1 MWERA
6 QLVHEVRGRDIAI
19 EDVAEKTAEVAVELT
34 RERRIESQPRGRVEI
49 AHEEIAQ
56 RLKGADRERRHVWQP
71 RCAAGADR
79 STGRGL
85 PRVGLLDES
94 FAALRALAELGAEA
108 GSIEQ
113 MQVEPAAY
121 RRRVDAR
128 VERAQRGLQ
137 QVEQRR
143 GWNPVGRE
151 AIDELGDVPAGGDE
165 REIVAHIGIDGTR
178 FGAGQDVELTPAREL
193 IGGVRQR
200 LRVPGHAARRSP
212 YAFCDDTHFA
222 EMAREED
229 ENPICLG
236 EVVRLE
242 NDRLGTVR
250 ARCHVASMVRNGAPN
265 EARGAYDRSSV
276 GRALEAHIAAV
287 DEEIRALLTG
297 ADPSLQPFY
306 GMMLYHLG
314 LEAERGPSGKRL
326 RPVLCTL
333 IYEALTGDARAALPA
348 AAAIELLHN
357 FTLIHDDIEDQDPAR
372 HHRPTVWSV
381 WGVPQAINAGDGMF
395 AASRLA
401 VQRLRGFP
409 AERVLEFAKLVDE
422 ACVRV
427 CEGQFLDISFETR
440 TDVTTERYRAMAAK
454 KTGALFAA
462 AAQGAALLATDDA
475 KVREAL
481 ARFGDA
487 FGQAFQ
493 AHDDVLGIWASTER
507 TGKVEMNDLT
517 KRKKTLPVV
526 VGFER
531 AQGKTRERLA
541 ALFAPPAPLSS
552 ESVEQIREI
561 LDELGVRALIDAEID
576 SQRGRALHA
585 LSGIAPIVAAREP
598 LEMLE
603 QLVASTTG
611 ADEPVGASAQS

>member
-1 MWERA
+1 
-6 QLVHEVRGRDIAI
+6 
-19 EDVAEKTAEVAVELT
+19 
-34 RERRIESQPRGRVEI
+34 
-49 AHEEIAQ
+49 
-56 RLKGADRERRHVWQP
+56 
-71 RCAAGADR
+71 
-79 STGRGL
+79 
-85 PRVGLLDES
+85 
-94 FAALRALAELGAEA
+94 
-108 GSIEQ
+108 
-113 MQVEPAAY
+113 
-121 RRRVDAR
+121 
-128 VERAQRGLQ
+128 
-137 QVEQRR
+137 
-143 GWNPVGRE
+143 
-151 AIDELGDVPAGGDE
+151 
-165 REIVAHIGIDGTR
+165 
-178 FGAGQDVELTPAREL
+178 
-193 IGGVRQR
+193 
-200 LRVPGHAARRSP
+200 
-212 YAFCDDTHFA
+212 
-222 EMAREED
+222 MAREED
-229 ENPICLG
+229 EDTVRLG

-242 NDRLGTVR
+242 DDRLGTVR
-250 ARCHVASMVRNGAPN
+250 ARCHVASMVRNGAPSD
-265 EARGAYDRSSV
+265 ARGAYDRSSV

-314 LEAERGPSGKRL
+314 LDAERGPSGKRL

-333 IYEALTGDARAALPA
+333 IYEALTGDERRALPA

-395 AASRLA
+395 AVSRLA
-401 VQRLRGFP
+401 VQRLSGFP
-409 AERVLEFAKLVDE
+409 AERVLEFAKLIDE

-475 KVREAL
+475 TVRETL

-493 AHDDVLGIWASTER
+493 AYDDVLGIWASTER

-526 VGFER
+526 LGFER

-541 ALFAPPAPLSS
+541 ALFAPAAPLSS

-561 LDELGVRALIDAEID
+561 LDELGVRAVIDAEIAA
-576 SQRGRALHA
+576 QRGRALHA
-585 LSGIAPIVAAREP
+585 LRGIAPIAAAREP
-598 LEMLE
+598 LDLLE
-603 QLVASTTG
+603 RLVASATG
-611 ADEPVGASAQS
+611 AATEPARANA

>member
-1 MWERA
+1 MRECA
-6 QLVHEVRGRDIAI
+6 QLVHEVRRRDIAVQ
-19 EDVAEKTAEVAVELT
+19 DVSEKAAQVPVELT
-34 RERRIESQPRGRVEI
+34 GKGRVEPQARRRVEI
-49 AHEEIAQ
+49 ADQEEPQ
-56 RLKGADRERRHVWQP
+56 RFERADRERRHV
-71 RCAAGADR
+71 REERGAGHADR
-79 STGRGL
+79 ATGGGL
-85 PRVGLLDES
+85 PRVRHLGERLT
-94 FAALRALAELGAEA
+94 ALRALAELGAEA
-108 GSIEQ
+108 GSIEE
-113 MQVEPAAY
+113 MQVEPAAD
-121 RRRVDAR
+121 RWRVDAR
-128 VERAQRGLQ
+128 VERAQGGLE
-137 QVEQRR
+137 QVEERR
-143 GWNPVGRE
+143 GRDAIGRE
-151 AIDELGDVPAGGDE
+151 AIDELGDVPARRDE
-165 REIVAHIGIDGTR
+165 REVVAHVGVDGAR
-178 FGAGQDVELTPAREL
+178 FGAGQDIELTPAREL

-200 LRVPGHAARRSP
+200 LRVPGHAARRST
-212 YAFCDDTHFA
+212 YALRDDTHFA

-229 ENPICLG
+229 ENAIRLG

-250 ARCHVASMVRNGAPN
+250 ARCHVASMVRNGGGTDS
-265 EARGAYDRSSV
+265 RGAYDRSSV
-276 GRALEAHIAAV
+276 GRSLEAHITAV
-287 DEEIRALLTG
+287 DEEIRALLSG
-297 ADPSLQPFY
+297 SDPSLQPFY

-314 LEAERGPSGKRL
+314 LDAERGPSGKRL

-333 IYEALTGDARAALPA
+333 VYEALTGDERRALPA

-395 AASRLA
+395 AVSRLA

-409 AERVLEFAKLVDE
+409 AERVLEFAKLLDE

-427 CEGQFLDISFETR
+427 CEGQFLDISFEAR
-440 TDVTTERYRAMAAK
+440 TDVSADRYRAMAAK

-475 KVREAL
+475 SVRETL

-493 AHDDVLGIWASTER
+493 AHDDVLGIWGTTER

-526 VGFER
+526 LGFER

-541 ALFAPPAPLSS
+541 ALFAPAAPLSS

-561 LDELGVRALIDAEID
+561 LDELGVRALIDAEIRA
-576 SQRGRALHA
+576 QRDRALGA
-585 LSGIAPIVAAREP
+585 LRGIAPNVAAREP
-598 LEMLE
+598 LDLLE
-603 QLVASTTG
+603 RLVASATG
-611 ADEPVGASAQS
+611 ATTEPAGAVAT